1 MKIKFSFLVLVVVL
15 AAISSPAFVKNKV
28 QAEPDQINFSN
39 SSFFEENLTEEIV
52 KQILTDNYV
61 TQYKKEYP
69 GVKVEFGPIR
79 IAPKKKNFGV
89 INKNQET
96 TVNPV
101 KVVVTI
107 KVTRSDGSTFEAK
120 RGNEPDEVFLFYQ
133 NEFDEWSFRVGSSG
147 N

>member
-1 MKIKFSFLVLVVVL
+1 MKIPLSFLVLVVLL
-15 AAISSPAFVKNKV
+15 AAISSSAFVKKDAGSADVN
-28 QAEPDQINFSN
+28 AN
-39 SSFFEENLTEEIV
+39 NLKFNAFDGVLNEEIV
-52 KQILTDNYV
+52 KQVISDFYV
-61 TQYKKEYP
+61 AQYKKDYP
-69 GVKVEFGPIR
+69 GVEVEFGPVR
-79 IAPKKKNFGV
+79 IASKKKKFGV

-107 KVTRSDGSTFEAK
+107 KVTRSDGSTFESK
-120 RGNEPDEVFLFYQ
+120 RGDKPDEVFLFYQ